1 MMMVNES
8 LENDGFDD
16 YSIMSWGDGHWR
28 GVFPLDSHEA
38 VLDGHLFQAG
48 RICDRYDT
56 VDGSEIRLTTRW
68 WRKP

>member
-1 MMMVNES
+1 MVNEFV
-8 LENDGFDD
+8 ENDGLMIIGF
-16 YSIMSWGDGHWR
+16 MSWGGGHCW
-28 GVFPLDSHEA
+28 GVFSLDSHEA

-68 WRKP
+68 